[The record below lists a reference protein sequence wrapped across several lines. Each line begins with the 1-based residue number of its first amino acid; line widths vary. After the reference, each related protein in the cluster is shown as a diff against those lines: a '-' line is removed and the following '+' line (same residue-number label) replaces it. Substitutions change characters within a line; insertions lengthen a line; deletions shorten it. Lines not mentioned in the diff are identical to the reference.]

1 MKMLLALYCPHEP
14 AAVKCMQL
22 HAISPKFAW
31 KVKSI
36 TSKSEEIDHI
46 FFMLLLF
53 DIADVADI
61 VDIADVTDV
70 ADVAKVVD
78 IINDDCLV
86 Q

>member
-1 MKMLLALYCPHEP
+1 MKMLLALYGSHES
-14 AAVKCMQL
+14 AAVKCIQL

-46 FFMLLLF
+46 FLMLMLF

-61 VDIADVTDV
+61 VDVVDVTEV
-70 ADVAKVVD
+70 AEVAKVVD